1 MSTALVVLV
10 VLGAILLLALAP
22 AAQRAIRNRLRGA
35 PQAAIV
41 DARSTTSHDWTTGA
55 VQSVQT
61 AEIAMP
67 AAALEE
73 IWSAT
78 NLERLARTYWRF
90 LSRVTLGLVR
100 VSYTESSRAVVL
112 IARPLTLISF
122 HPPEYELAGQRG
134 VVRWRIAGGLLVA
147 RRGITAG
154 GHLEI
159 DVRRE
164 GTAPDGRARLLV
176 EVAVRNF
183 YPSIATRISRRLY
196 DATQSRIHVIV
207 TNAFLRSLVRLDL
220 AESRVGRFRMQRS
233 GKA

>member
-1 MSTALVVLV
+1 MSTALAVLV
-10 VLGAILLLALAP
+10 VLGAILLLALTRAAWRALRNRRRGAP
-22 AAQRAIRNRLRGA
+22 AAQ
-35 PQAAIV
+35 IV
-41 DARSTTSHDWTTGA
+41 DTSSTTSHDWTTGA

-90 LSRVTLGLVR
+90 LSRVTLGLVH
-100 VSYTESSRAVVL
+100 VSYTQSSRAVVL

-122 HPPEYELAGQRG
+122 HPPEYELMGERG

-147 RRGITAG
+147 RHRLTTG

-176 EVAVRNF
+176 KVAVRNF
-183 YPSIATRISRRLY
+183 YPSIASRISRRLY
-196 DATQSRIHVIV
+196 DATQSRLHVIV

-220 AESRVGRFRMQRS
+220 AESRVGRFRIQRS
-233 GKA
+233 SEA